1 MANTT
6 YNRIKRTPR
15 LTAFFV
21 PAFVL
26 AFALAS
32 TALVGDETKQ
42 EKPMLPFKQLLS
54 EDIKTADRAVDTIL
68 KDRKSTIEQLIPMI
82 DPANSKKYS
91 DFTRPRRGI
100 PSGGVPRRGS
110 HTGSVEG
117 ARQPS
122 GKEKRST
129 C

>member
-6 YNRIKRTPR
+6 YNRIRRTPR

-91 DFTRPRRGI
+91 DFTRCAAAYLLGEFHAEEAI
-100 PSGGVPRRGS
+100 PVLSKASPTLR
-110 HTGSVEG
+110 EG
-117 ARQPS
+117 
-122 GKEKRST
+122 ERST